1 MANSSVE
8 ILFQPS
14 LPGPIAYLFRDG
26 LAADLA
32 VHPEPEE
39 GEERLEE
46 VSIGPSSPARYPF
59 QISEDR
65 CWSHRRWEKLDRV
78 QGRVERPYCFL
89 YYDFRFPI
97 QCPINETLINKCAGP
112 ERNQMLL

>member
-1 MANSSVE
+1 MGEKFPYSARNRPFHTWPIVALKADPIPA
-8 ILFQPS
+8 ILA
-14 LPGPIAYLFRDG
+14 GPIASLFPDG

-78 QGRVERPYCFL
+78 QGRVERPYCLL
-89 YYDFRFPI
+89 Y
-97 QCPINETLINKCAGP
+97 
-112 ERNQMLL
+112 